1 MGKFQEGQGRAGL
14 GARFVHHFQ
23 FCEAEG
29 DQFIPV
35 AAFKEDSGMVV
46 GNPLYLSLEAVVGV
60 VGVDD
65 PDGNAGVDRGKGFEE
80 GWGWS
85 RVHCSAILFS
95 SFLAETL
102 PYYYEGKPLS
112 CRVSP
117 SLSFFPQRFAEG
129 WAMAEVWLPA
139 R

>member
-1 MGKFQEGQGRAGL
+1 
-14 GARFVHHFQ
+14 
-23 FCEAEG
+23 
-29 DQFIPV
+29 
-35 AAFKEDSGMVV
+35 MVV
-46 GNPLYLSLEAVVGV
+46 GNPLYLALKAVVGV

-65 PDGNAGVDRGKGFEE
+65 PHGNAGVDRGRA
-80 GWGWS
+80 S
-85 RVHCSAILFS
+85 RRVGVGVVFTFQLS
-95 SFLAETL
+95 SFFAEAL
-102 PYYYEGKPLS
+102 PYYYGGKPLS